1 MGKNIV
7 GIFENSYKQIIDI
20 LNNFEEI
27 KNVYLF
33 GSRAN
38 NTYKNGSDIDLFIL
52 IKFYVE
58 SLKNV
63 LKKCPLLFFKT

>member
-20 LNNFEEI
+20 LNNVEEI
-27 KNVYLF
+27 KKVYLF

-38 NTYKNGSDIDLFIL
+38 NTYKNGSDIELFYINKIL
-52 IKFYVE
+52 CRIF
-58 SLKNV
+58 
-63 LKKCPLLFFKT
+63 KKCAKKMPPFIF